1 VNDMSNTRY
10 IELWLSEDESWGVVE
25 TDMDDAKIKEVWD
38 LYIKYKKEN
47 ENEDEVFYIQC
58 DTEEDS
64 LGFEEWFKRYGIFN
78 IIVTSDVVVFD
89 CDGISNYSCLHS
101 RNY

>member
-1 VNDMSNTRY
+1 MSNTRY

-89 CDGISNYSCLHS
+89 CDGINNYSCLHS